1 MAQEIQNNAVVCLQ
15 EECSETVEEHNPM
28 LQDYD
33 SEGTDPSNKSHSS
46 HARTDSTTSRMMNDE
61 EQDILGE
68 TIIAFTREVTKR
80 LEMERKHE
88 YNMLKLKYEH
98 EMEMKTTATLMNRC
112 LLM

>member
-1 MAQEIQNNAVVCLQ
+1 MAQEIHNGVVLCLQ
-15 EECSETVEEHNPM
+15 EESETIEENMPM
-28 LQDYD
+28 LQTKDYD
-33 SEGTDPSNKSHSS
+33 SEDSASSNTS
-46 HARTDSTTSRMMNDE
+46 HARTNSSSRMVAEE
-61 EQDILGE
+61 EQDVSGE

-98 EMEMKTTATLMNRC
+98 EMEMKTTPTLMNRC

>member
-1 MAQEIQNNAVVCLQ
+1 MAQEIQNNAVICL
-15 EECSETVEEHNPM
+15 EEEHSGSVEENNSM

-33 SEGTDPSNKSHSS
+33 SKGSVPSNKSLSS
-46 HARTDSTTSRMMNDE
+46 HVCTNSTSQMITDNK
-61 EQDILGE
+61 QDVLGK

-98 EMEMKTTATLMNRC
+98 KIEMKTTGTLMNRS

>member
-1 MAQEIQNNAVVCLQ
+1 MAQEIQNGVVLCLQ
-15 EECSETVEEHNPM
+15 EENETIEENIPM
-28 LQDYD
+28 LQLQTKDYD
-33 SEGTDPSNKSHSS
+33 SEDSSSSNTS
-46 HARTDSTTSRMMNDE
+46 HARTNSSSRMVAEE
-61 EQDILGE
+61 EQDVLGE

>member
-1 MAQEIQNNAVVCLQ
+1 MAQEIQNGVVLCLQ
-15 EECSETVEEHNPM
+15 EESETIEENMPM
-28 LQDYD
+28 LQTKDYD
-33 SEGTDPSNKSHSS
+33 SEDSSSSNTS
-46 HARTDSTTSRMMNDE
+46 HARTNSSSRMVAEE
-61 EQDILGE
+61 EQDVLGE